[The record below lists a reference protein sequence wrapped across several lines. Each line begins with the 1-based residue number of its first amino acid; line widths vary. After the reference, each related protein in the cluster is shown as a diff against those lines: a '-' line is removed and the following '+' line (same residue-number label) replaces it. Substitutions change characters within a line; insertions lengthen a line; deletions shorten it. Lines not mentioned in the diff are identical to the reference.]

1 MPKVYFSANAT
12 FLLRASVHN
21 RAVIELVTLN
31 YYRSPREAG
40 ICATNPSLS
49 L

>member
-1 MPKVYFSANAT
+1 MPKVYFTANAT
-12 FLLRASVHN
+12 FLLRINVHK

-31 YYRSPREAG
+31 YYRSSHEAG
-40 ICATNPSLS
+40 ICAPNPSLS